1 MTRGVQDDLRAW
13 LAANAPT
20 GTLAFADRVAWHR
33 KLFDAGLIGLTWPIE
48 FGGQEREPASQAH
61 LLSELALIDAPAF
74 VNQAGLEIA
83 GPSIMQF
90 GTPEQQAR
98 YLRPILT
105 GEELWCQLYSE
116 PEAGSDLASL
126 RCHARRDGDDFIIN
140 GQKVWTSEAGW
151 SDFGVL
157 LARTDPEA
165 PKHQGISCFILDMRS
180 AGVEIRPLTQITG
193 SEHFSEVFLTDVR
206 VPANNLIGPLNAGWS
221 VAMSALAFERAGNSL
236 ARIVRYQTAW
246 RKLCRVAGQIE
257 FEGRPLIEH
266 AATREKLGC
275 AWAEIETQRLT
286 ALRLLEMLDAKED
299 LGSLPSMHKLS
310 YSEFERRFA
319 DLAQELL
326 GPWGLL
332 AEGHEHADL
341 LVGTSSGEPG
351 AWPHEAMWARAV
363 TIFAGTS
370 EIQRNIIADRELALP
385 REPRT

>member
-1 MTRGVQDDLRAW
+1 MTLRDPAALREW
-13 LAANAPT
+13 LRTNAPR
-20 GTLAFADRVAWHR
+20 GKLSFAERVVWHR
-33 KLFDAGLIGLTWPIE
+33 QLYDAGLIGLTWPVA
-48 FGGQEREPASQAH
+48 FGGQGQSPASQAR

-90 GTPEQQAR
+90 GSPEQQER
-98 YLRPILT
+98 YLRPILS

-126 RCHARRDGDDFIIN
+126 RCLAKRDGDSFVVS
-140 GQKVWTSEAGW
+140 GQKVWTSEAAW
-151 SDFGVL
+151 SHYGVL
-157 LARTDPEA
+157 LAKTNPDL
-165 PKHQGISCFILDMRS
+165 PKHKGISCFVLDMKS
-180 AGVEIRPLTQITG
+180 VGVDIRPLTQITG

-206 VPANNLIGPLNAGWS
+206 IPAENLIGALNGGWA
-221 VAMSALAFERAGNSL
+221 VAMAALAFERAGNSL

-246 RKLCRVAGQIE
+246 RKLCSAASVIMVAGAA
-257 FEGRPLIEH
+257 LIDAPGVKEQ
-266 AATREKLGC
+266 LGS

-286 ALRLLEMLDAKED
+286 ALRLLELLDTGED

-319 DLAQELL
+319 DMAQALL

-332 AEGHEHADL
+332 AEESEITDL
-341 LVGTSSGEPG
+341 MVGTSSGEDG
-351 AWPHEAMWARAV
+351 AWPHEALWARAV

-370 EIQRNIIADRELALP
+370 EIQRNIIADRGLKLP
-385 REPRT
+385 REPRL